1 MPTHPEQT
9 EVPFYSDDLFPDLQ
23 RTLAILADLE
33 TRYEIARDRLER
45 WSGPTE
51 VKDRLLA
58 DVEQRYRAK
67 REPLMTC
74 LEGVRLNRRGLVS
87 GTPRRIDH

>member
-1 MPTHPEQT
+1 MPTHPDQA

-23 RTLAILADLE
+23 GTLTILADLE
-33 TRYEIARDRLER
+33 TRYEIARDHLER
-45 WSGPTE
+45 WSGPME

-74 LEGVRLNRRGLVS
+74 LERVRLNRRGLVS
-87 GTPRRIDH
+87 VTPRRIEH

>member
-1 MPTHPEQT
+1 MPTHPDQA

-33 TRYEIARDRLER
+33 TRYEIARDHLER
-45 WSGPTE
+45 WSGPRE

-74 LEGVRLNRRGLVS
+74 LEAVRLNRRGLVS
-87 GTPRRIDH
+87 VTPRRIEH

>member
-1 MPTHPEQT
+1 MPTRPDQVEI
-9 EVPFYSDDLFPDLQ
+9 PFYADDLLPDLQ
-23 RTLAILADLE
+23 GTLAILADLE
-33 TRYEIARDRLER
+33 TRYESARDHLER
-45 WSGPTE
+45 WSGPRE

-74 LEGVRLNRRGLVS
+74 LERVRLNRRGLVS
-87 GTPRRIDH
+87 VTPRRIEH

>member
-1 MPTHPEQT
+1 MPTYPDQA
-9 EVPFYSDDLFPDLQ
+9 EVPFYADDLLPDLQ

-33 TRYEIARDRLER
+33 TRYEIARDHLER
-45 WSGPTE
+45 WSGPME

-67 REPLMTC
+67 REPFMTC
-74 LEGVRLNRRGLVS
+74 LERVRLNRRELVS
-87 GTPRRIDH
+87 VTPRRTDH

>member
-1 MPTHPEQT
+1 MPTHPDQA
-9 EVPFYSDDLFPDLQ
+9 EVSFYADDFLPDLQ

-33 TRYEIARDRLER
+33 IRYEIARDHLER
-45 WSGPTE
+45 WSGPME

-74 LEGVRLNRRGLVS
+74 LERVRLNSRELVS
-87 GTPRRIDH
+87 VTPRRTDH

>member
-1 MPTHPEQT
+1 MPTHPDQA
-9 EVPFYSDDLFPDLQ
+9 EVPFYSDDLLPDLQ

-45 WSGPTE
+45 WSGPME

-74 LEGVRLNRRGLVS
+74 LERVRLNRRGLVS
-87 GTPRRIDH
+87 VTPRRIEH